1 MIHSM
6 SGGVLSANE
15 NLIYCYVEIKDGAE
29 AGVKRW
35 FISPNALIAVG
46 DRVVV
51 SCGISTACGVVL
63 RIENVTAQTAPY
75 PVKRTQEILSIV
87 DNF

>member
-15 NLIYCYVEIKDGAE
+15 NLIYCFVQIEDGSE
-29 AGVKRW
+29 AGAKRW
-35 FISPNALIAVG
+35 FISPNALISVG

-51 SCGISTACGVVL
+51 PCGIATACGVVL
-63 RIENVTAQTAPY
+63 RIENVTAQTAPF
-75 PVKRTQEILSIV
+75 PLKRTQEILSVI
-87 DNF
+87 D